1 MLFNRYAF
9 SLIFTA
15 LKLSARYINKVIL
28 LLLLLLL
35 FVGCYRDS
43 NSKRAMS
50 NYYGMVPNS
59 IASVDTC
66 IATCRARG
74 TIV

>member
-15 LKLSARYINKVIL
+15 LKLSARYINKVI